1 MPAERTHD
9 LVVFGATG
17 YTGRLVSEYLRDR
30 RHGNRWAIAGRDP
43 AKLDAVHREFGL
55 GDDVG
60 VVVADSEDQASLD
73 AMAAGTRVVCSTAG
87 PYLWYGSGVVAACA
101 ANGTDYVDLAGET
114 PWMKRMIEA
123 HHESAVESGSRIVF
137 AGGFDSVPSDLGVYL
152 VQQTAIARHGR
163 PMPRVRMRVRSL
175 RGSGSGGS
183 MASMR
188 AITEAVKENP
198 SVLAELIDPFDL
210 TGAFRGPEQPSGRE
224 RIEEPDFGGWSG
236 PFMMAG
242 INTKVVHRSNALLDH
257 RYGEHLVYDEM
268 ILLGPDPGDD
278 SGDMGGDPSL
288 QPGEGPAAEERE
300 AGYYDI
306 VFRGEDGGGTVVEVE
321 VAAELDPGYG
331 STSRIIGEAALCLLD
346 TTGPGGCTT
355 PAVALGDVL
364 IERLPEHAGVR
375 IDVRHAS

>member
-1 MPAERTHD
+1 MPAERAHD

-17 YTGRLVSEYLRDR
+17 YTGRLVCEYLRDR
-30 RHGNRWAIAGRDP
+30 RHGSRLAIAGRDR
-43 AKLDAVHREFGL
+43 AKLESVHRELGL
-55 GDDVG
+55 GDAVG
-60 VVVADSEDQASLD
+60 VVVADGEDQASLD

-101 ANGTDYVDLAGET
+101 ANGTDYVDLSGET

-123 HHESAVESGSRIVF
+123 HHESAVESGARVVF

-152 VQQTAIARHGR
+152 VQQTAIDRHGR
-163 PMPRVRMRVRSL
+163 PMPSVRMRVRSL

-188 AITEAVKENP
+188 AIAEAVKEDP
-198 SVLAELIDPFDL
+198 SVFAELVDPFSL
-210 TGAFRGPEQPSGRE
+210 AGGFQGPEQPTGRD

-242 INTKVVHRSNALLDH
+242 INTKVVHRTNALLDH
-257 RYGEHLVYDEM
+257 RYGDDLVYDEM
-268 ILLGPDPGDD
+268 ILLGPDPGEE
-278 SGDMGGDPSL
+278 SGDMGGDPRL
-288 QPGEGPAAEERE
+288 RPGEGPAAEERE
-300 AGYYDI
+300 AGYYDL
-306 VFRGEDGGGTVVEVE
+306 VFRGEDGDGHVVEVE
-321 VAAELDPGYG
+321 VAADLDPGYG

-346 TTGPGGCTT
+346 TIGPGGCTT
-355 PAVALGDVL
+355 PAAALGDVL

-375 IDVRHAS
+375 IDVLEAP